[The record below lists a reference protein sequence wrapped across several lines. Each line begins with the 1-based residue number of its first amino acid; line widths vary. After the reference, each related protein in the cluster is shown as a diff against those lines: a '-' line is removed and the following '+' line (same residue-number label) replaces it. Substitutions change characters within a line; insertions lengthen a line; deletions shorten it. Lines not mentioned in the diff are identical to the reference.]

1 MNLIIGF
8 NLPNSGELTV
18 DGHDIR
24 DIDLHS
30 YRKHI
35 SIVPQNSVLFTGT
48 IRENITYGRP
58 NVTDEELNTALE
70 AARLTDFI
78 NSLPKGVDTPLEEH
92 GANLS
97 GGQRQRLSIA
107 RAIIRNP
114 QVIILDEATSAL
126 DSVSERQIQDAINN
140 LTQDRTTFIVAHRL
154 STIKNADKIAVI
166 KNGKC
171 VEMGTFDD
179 LMEKQ
184 GEFYKLRTLQQI

>member
-1 MNLIIGF
+1 M
-8 NLPNSGELTV
+8 
-18 DGHDIR
+18 
-24 DIDLHS
+24 
-30 YRKHI
+30 
-35 SIVPQNSVLFTGT
+35 
-48 IRENITYGRP
+48 
-58 NVTDEELNTALE
+58 NTALE

-114 QVIILDEATSAL
+114 RVIILDEATSAL